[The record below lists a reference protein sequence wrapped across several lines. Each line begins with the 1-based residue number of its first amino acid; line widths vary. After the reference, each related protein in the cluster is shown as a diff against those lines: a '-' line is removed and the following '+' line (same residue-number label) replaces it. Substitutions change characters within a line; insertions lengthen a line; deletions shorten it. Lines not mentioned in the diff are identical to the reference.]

1 MLVDLVAQAEVEL
14 GKSTVMVLV
23 EEAVVVVVVV
33 VEEEEDVPFLQILVR
48 SFLIALLLDT
58 MFNAYLVPIDVH
70 RLQVVP

>member
-1 MLVDLVAQAEVEL
+1 
-14 GKSTVMVLV
+14 MVLV

>member
-1 MLVDLVAQAEVEL
+1 VLVDLVAQAEVEL